1 MKFTMNGKRLKE
13 KINICLLKGKYN
25 QGMISTKSQLG
36 NEIKI
41 TTDEH
46 GVGIENADSSTYI
59 RVIETVSNEA
69 IQEGGSVFV
78 NAETICKYLLD
89 ERTTFT
95 LKEGIL
101 LMSYGTSVVQIP
113 CIERH
118 GFSHVMGR
126 FKSMN
131 EADSSQNELQVTEKL
146 LLKTRAVVNKQDMIN
161 AMNMAEKVGNS
172 IYTIRVKAGGDMII
186 SSDRDSQMFSSRLNT
201 IEEVTRDAIACISLP
216 LGKALEQSTDDE
228 VVVYYDDDMPF
239 VFKTND
245 ITIMRAP
252 RLEV

>member
-41 TTDEH
+41 TTDE
-46 GVGIENADSSTYI
+46 VGICIENADSSTYI
-59 RVIETVSNEA
+59 KVTEIVSNEA

-78 NAETICKYLLD
+78 NAETMCKYLLD

-95 LKEGIL
+95 LKEGVL

-118 GFSHVMGR
+118 GFSHVIGR
-126 FKSMN
+126 FQDMK
-131 EADSSQNELQVTEKL
+131 ASSTDLQVTEKL
-146 LLKTRAVVNKQDMIN
+146 LLQTKAVVNKQDMIN

-186 SSDRDSQMFSSRLNT
+186 SSDRDSQMFSSRLNP
-201 IEEVTRDAIACISLP
+201 IEVVNRDAIACISLP

-228 VVVYYDDDMPF
+228 VIVYYDDDMPF

>member
-41 TTDEH
+41 TTDE
-46 GVGIENADSSTYI
+46 VGICIENADSSTYI
-59 RVIETVSNEA
+59 KVTEIVSNEA

-78 NAETICKYLLD
+78 NAETMCKYLLD

-95 LKEGIL
+95 LKEGVL

-118 GFSHVMGR
+118 GFSHVIGR
-126 FKSMN
+126 FQDMK
-131 EADSSQNELQVTEKL
+131 ASSTDLQVTEKL
-146 LLKTRAVVNKQDMIN
+146 LLKTKAVVNKQDMIN
-161 AMNMAEKVGNS
+161 AMNMAERVGNS

-186 SSDRDSQMFSSRLNT
+186 SSDRDSQMFSSRLNP
-201 IEEVTRDAIACISLP
+201 IEVVNRDAIACISLP

-228 VVVYYDDDMPF
+228 VIVYYDDDMPF

>member
-1 MKFTMNGKRLKE
+1 MEKRLKE

-95 LKEGIL
+95 LKRRYSTNVL
-101 LMSYGTSVVQIP
+101 WYKCSANSV
-113 CIERH
+113 
-118 GFSHVMGR
+118 
-126 FKSMN
+126 
-131 EADSSQNELQVTEKL
+131 
-146 LLKTRAVVNKQDMIN
+146 
-161 AMNMAEKVGNS
+161 
-172 IYTIRVKAGGDMII
+172 Y
-186 SSDRDSQMFSSRLNT
+186 
-201 IEEVTRDAIACISLP
+201 
-216 LGKALEQSTDDE
+216 
-228 VVVYYDDDMPF
+228 
-239 VFKTND
+239 
-245 ITIMRAP
+245 
-252 RLEV
+252 